1 MADECALL
9 RQAPDPN
16 AQENCT
22 LSGVPNEAYHAAR
35 GVSKS
40 DLADIIKFTP
50 AHWKAKKD
58 GILPREETDA
68 MKIGTAVHAL
78 VLEPDQFPL
87 RYAVGPNVSKST
99 KVWKEAESAAAAEGI
114 ILLKPSEMRDVE
126 GMRESILRV
135 PAVQMLMASG
145 EAEVSMF
152 AHLSDYHP
160 LRGKCRPDWLNWNL
174 SAMMDL
180 KTTEDASPAGFPK
193 EIAKYRYEMQASYYS
208 HIYNLRTGD
217 TLRTF
222 VFIPVEKKIP
232 YAAAAYVLDAPAIE
246 YGGVECRR
254 ALDIFQRCF
263 ANDDW
268 PAYSRQVETIGLP
281 KWAMAA
287 SF

>member
-1 MADECALL
+1 MSDEYALL
-9 RQAPDPN
+9 QQAPDPN

-40 DLADIIKFTP
+40 DLAEILDWTP
-50 AHWKAKKD
+50 AHWKARKEE
-58 GILPREETDA
+58 PREETDA
-68 MKIGTAVHAL
+68 MRFGTALHAA
-78 VLEPDQFPL
+78 VLEPDRF
-87 RYAVGPNVSKST
+87 
-99 KVWKEAESAAAAEGI
+99 AAEYEIAPDVDRRTKAGKETWEAAQAGGK
-114 ILLKPSEMRDVE
+114 ILLKADQMQAVGRMRDN
-126 GMRESILRV
+126 ILDLH
-135 PAVQMLMASG
+135 AVQVLLSSG

-152 AHLSDYHP
+152 AHLADFHP
-160 LRGKCRPDWLNWNL
+160 LRGKCRPDWLNTEQ
-174 SAMMDL
+174 SAILDL
-180 KTTEDASPAGFPK
+180 KTTTDARPQKFNNAVF
-193 EIAKYRYEMQASYYS
+193 EFHYEMQVAYYS

-217 TLRTF
+217 TLRAF
-222 VFIPVEKKIP
+222 VFVAVEKTPP

-268 PAYSRQVETIGLP
+268 PGYSRQVETIGLP
-281 KWAMAA
+281 KWATAA